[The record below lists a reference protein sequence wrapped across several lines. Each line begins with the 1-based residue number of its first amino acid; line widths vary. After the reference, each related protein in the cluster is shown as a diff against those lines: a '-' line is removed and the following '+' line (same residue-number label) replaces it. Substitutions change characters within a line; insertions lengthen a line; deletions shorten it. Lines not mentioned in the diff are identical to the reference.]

1 MGLGFGGGGG
11 GFLVF
16 FLTNWGGSNLF
27 YSQPGEGRSFF
38 LVRKKLLQL
47 TSIPRGACPATSRD

>member
-1 MGLGFGGGGG
+1 MGLGFGGGV
-11 GFLVF
+11 LSF
-16 FLTNWGGSNLF
+16 FFTNWGGSNLF